1 MESVFAR
8 VKENEDF
15 SSLSHDWN
23 SVEAFRLG
31 KLVQCDLVQILGSV
45 SRDLDAHHSIFES
58 ELETEIGE
66 EIALF
71 DMVVGQ
77 SRIQPLNVETREI
90 RGGADGFQ
98 GDEVAGHVVGADEF
112 LELVG
117 SRAIVAHI
125 TAFRLEVLLRYRK
138 WWRLSTSAPLNSESL
153 FSDPVGNKANR
164 ERTIPL
170 LAESAFSASD
180 FPAKS
185 RGAYQ
190 NLISPLRGVNPSRG
204 ADR

>member
-45 SRDLDAHHSIFES
+45 RRDLDAHHSIFQS

-71 DMVVGQ
+71 DVVVGQ
-77 SRIQPLNVETREI
+77 SRIQSLHVETSEI

-98 GDEVAGHVVGADEF
+98 RDEVTGHVVLVDAF
-112 LELVG
+112 RELRG
-117 SRAIVAHI
+117 GGAIVAHI
-125 TAFRLEVLLRYRK
+125 TAFRFEVLLRY
-138 WWRLSTSAPLNSESL
+138 
-153 FSDPVGNKANR
+153 
-164 ERTIPL
+164 
-170 LAESAFSASD
+170 
-180 FPAKS
+180 
-185 RGAYQ
+185 
-190 NLISPLRGVNPSRG
+190 
-204 ADR
+204 

>member
-1 MESVFAR
+1 MKTVFAR

-31 KLVQCDLVQILGSV
+31 KLVQYDLVQILGSV
-45 SRDLDAHHSIFES
+45 RSDLDAHHSIFQS

-71 DMVVGQ
+71 DVVVGQ
-77 SRIQPLNVETREI
+77 SRIQSLRVETSEI

-98 GDEVAGHVVGADEF
+98 RDEVAGHVVGADEF
-112 LELVG
+112 LELAG

-125 TAFRLEVLLRYRK
+125 TAFRLEVLLRYGKERG
-138 WWRLSTSAPLNSESL
+138 LSTPIPLISESL
-153 FSDPVGNKANR
+153 FSDPVGDEANR
-164 ERTIPL
+164 KGPIPF
-170 LAESAFSASD
+170 LAESAF
-180 FPAKS
+180 
-185 RGAYQ
+185 
-190 NLISPLRGVNPSRG
+190 
-204 ADR
+204 